1 MLFRSNGVI
10 IEQSPY
16 SSISSFTLSNGEILP
31 TLQSYLE
38 EGKKYP
44 STQLI
49 LEIKPHKSTENENRA
64 VETIVNMVKSM
75 GIENQVEYIS
85 FSMNICRQLVKK
97 SPDSQIAY
105 LMSDMSPVDVGK
117 LGMTGIDYH
126 YKAFDKYPEWIS
138 EAQNEGMT
146 VNVWTVNNL
155 DVMKKLIDLKADYI
169 TTDKPLEA
177 LELVKK

>member
-1 MLFRSNGVI
+1 MLFRSIAHRGFWDCEGSAQNSITALVKAAEAGVYGSEFDVLITSDGVPVVNHDDDINGVI

-105 LMSDMSPVDVGK
+105 LMSDMSPVEIGRASCRERV
-117 LGMTGIDYH
+117 Y
-126 YKAFDKYPEWIS
+126 
-138 EAQNEGMT
+138 
-146 VNVWTVNNL
+146 V
-155 DVMKKLIDLKADYI
+155 
-169 TTDKPLEA
+169 
-177 LELVKK
+177 LV